1 MTSIADSYYAERA
14 LLELLG
20 GADGASADAL
30 IHDGIPLSALD
41 RLSDFGLDPTEIGIV
56 SSRVLRQRRTQGKPL
71 TLREGDRLYRVARLA
86 LQADVVFGNRQTTL
100 AWLHQ
105 RRHSLGGH
113 SALHAAFTTPGFL
126 AAQELLGQLQHG
138 YCA

>member
-1 MTSIADSYYAERA
+1 MISIADSYHTERA
-14 LLELLG
+14 LLEMLG
-20 GADGASADAL
+20 GADGANADAL

-41 RLSDFGLDPTEIGIV
+41 RLSEFGLDPTKIGIV
-56 SSRVLRQRRTQGKPL
+56 SSRVLRQKHIQGKPL

-86 LQADVVFGNRQTTL
+86 LQADVVIGNRQKAL

-113 SALHAAFTTPGFL
+113 SALHAALTTPGLL
-126 AAQELLGQLQHG
+126 AAEELLGQLQHG